1 MHRLGALQVGDHAAS
16 DANNVS
22 RCCPKVVVPRSCR
35 GPHLVVLQQVRVH
48 EYTQLRRVTEGRHA
62 TSGFGNLFPQT
73 EPGLAIQVG
82 FDKLPVF
89 GVSDGDLA
97 RDRQVVSGLL
107 RISQGGK

>member
-1 MHRLGALQVGDHAAS
+1 MSHSLQVGDHS
-16 DANNVS
+16 TTDAHQFI
-22 RCCPKVVVPRSCR
+22 RCNRKVVVPCSRS
-35 GPHLVVLQQVRVH
+35 GPHLVVLQQVRVDEH
-48 EYTQLRRVTEGRHA
+48 TQLCCVAERGHA
-62 TSGFGNLFPQT
+62 AVGFGNLFPQT